1 MLLLMGLFSMYTG
14 LLYNECFSVAL
25 DFGSNWKVPAGNMYM
40 PGNASAVTQLPLEM
54 VRIDENRAY
63 EFGVDPAWNGAPNS
77 LNYYNSLK
85 MKLSIILGV
94 TQMVVGIC
102 LSAFNG
108 FYFKHYVDIVAE
120 FIPQILFML
129 CLFGYL
135 VFLCLFKWASPY
147 SHWVTLGIDP
157 PFLLNVMIQMF
168 LSPVNL
174 AKENTLFHQQAVL
187 QPILLLI
194 AVLCVPVMLLG
205 KPLYLRHKHKQAMQ
219 RIPTNEGE
227 GHHAAHTGGHGHD
240 EEEFDFSEI
249 FVKQAIHTIEY
260 VLGAISNTASYLRL
274 WALSLAHSEL
284 SIVFWEQLFMTLYG
298 LGESSLAAQV
308 FLAWIGFGAWAGV
321 TFGVLLV
328 MESLSAFLHALR
340 LHWVEFQN
348 KFYKGDGYLFTPF
361 SYERIISGTED
372 E

>member
-25 DFGSNWKVPAGNMYM
+25 DFGSNWKIPSGEMYSPSNLTPPTLPTNMI
-40 PGNASAVTQLPLEM
+40 
-54 VRIDENRAY
+54 RIDDGRAY

-94 TQMVVGIC
+94 TQMIVGIC

-108 FYFKHYVDIVAE
+108 FYFKHYVDVIAE
-120 FIPQILFML
+120 FVPQILFML

-135 VFLCLFKWASPY
+135 VFLCIFKWAMPF
-147 SHWVTLGIDP
+147 SHWVELGIDP

-174 AKENTLFHQQAVL
+174 AKENTLFHQQGVL

-194 AVLCVPVMLLG
+194 AVLCIPVMLLA
-205 KPLYLRHKHKQAMQ
+205 KPLYLREKNKQALQ
-219 RIPTNEGE
+219 RIPTHEGD
-227 GHHAAHTGGHGHD
+227 GHHGGHGGGHD

-249 FVKQAIHTIEY
+249 FVKQCIHTIEY

-284 SIVFWEQLFMTLYG
+284 SIVFWENLFMTLYS
-298 LGESSLAAQV
+298 LGGSSGLAAQI
-308 FLAWIGFGAWAGV
+308 FTAWIGFGAWAGV
-321 TFGVLLV
+321 TFGVLLI

-348 KFYKGDGYLFTPF
+348 KFYKGDGYMFTPF
-361 SYERIISGTED
+361 SYERIISGGD
-372 E
+372 DD